1 MKLLIKTFS
10 AIMAISAMMIST
22 SCSEENDKL
31 KMTDVSLSIDIDI
44 DLPEFTMEEG
54 SFTLR
59 NVNSGIETTVALD
72 NSSTTVIE
80 GLYNITFIGTGSYM
94 SNGVSTEIKIQGT
107 LQNASVTS
115 ATGNLS
121 VPAFIQNA
129 SAGFVIAEI
138 FGVGTYTP
146 DNKQYNGDQYVR
158 IVNNSDEL
166 LYADGLV
173 FMESKF
179 TTTSKYDY
187 TPDIMNEAIAVQAVV
202 VVPGNGNDVPV
213 EPGESLIL
221 CDNAINHKEANINS
235 IDLSNADFEW
245 YTESTSSSNPDIDN
259 PAIPNLDMYYNYT
272 LSIWILNKQGNRVYA
287 IGRIPAD
294 VSKEDYLRDYAYE
307 YTYTMV
313 TGATS
318 STQRCYKFPNKW
330 IIDAVTLSPA
340 NSYEWNLTV
349 PAIDM
354 GHTYFGVNN
363 TVSENIGKAVVRKV
377 AYTVDGRDIL
387 QDTNNSSIDF
397 IPSTQPTLMD

>member
-115 ATGNLS
+115 TTGNLS

-245 YTESTSSSNPDIDN
+245 YT
-259 PAIPNLDMYYNYT
+259 
-272 LSIWILNKQGNRVYA
+272 
-287 IGRIPAD
+287 
-294 VSKEDYLRDYAYE
+294 
-307 YTYTMV
+307 
-313 TGATS
+313 
-318 STQRCYKFPNKW
+318 
-330 IIDAVTLSPA
+330 
-340 NSYEWNLTV
+340 
-349 PAIDM
+349 
-354 GHTYFGVNN
+354 
-363 TVSENIGKAVVRKV
+363 
-377 AYTVDGRDIL
+377 
-387 QDTNNSSIDF
+387 
-397 IPSTQPTLMD
+397 

>member
-22 SCSEENDKL
+22 SCNEENDKL

-245 YTESTSSSNPDIDN
+245 YTESTSSSNCVS
-259 PAIPNLDMYYNYT
+259 T
-272 LSIWILNKQGNRVYA
+272 LSK
-287 IGRIPAD
+287 
-294 VSKEDYLRDYAYE
+294 
-307 YTYTMV
+307 
-313 TGATS
+313 
-318 STQRCYKFPNKW
+318 ST
-330 IIDAVTLSPA
+330 L
-340 NSYEWNLTV
+340 LTKKSGSGCT
-349 PAIDM
+349 A
-354 GHTYFGVNN
+354 
-363 TVSENIGKAVVRKV
+363 
-377 AYTVDGRDIL
+377 
-387 QDTNNSSIDF
+387 
-397 IPSTQPTLMD
+397 

>member
-1 MKLLIKTFS
+1 M
-10 AIMAISAMMIST
+10 
-22 SCSEENDKL
+22 
-31 KMTDVSLSIDIDI
+31 
-44 DLPEFTMEEG
+44 
-54 SFTLR
+54 
-59 NVNSGIETTVALD
+59 
-72 NSSTTVIE
+72 
-80 GLYNITFIGTGSYM
+80 
-94 SNGVSTEIKIQGT
+94 
-107 LQNASVTS
+107 
-115 ATGNLS
+115 
-121 VPAFIQNA
+121 
-129 SAGFVIAEI
+129 
-138 FGVGTYTP
+138 
-146 DNKQYNGDQYVR
+146 
-158 IVNNSDEL
+158 

-318 STQRCYKFPNKW
+318 STQRCYKFP
-330 IIDAVTLSPA
+330 
-340 NSYEWNLTV
+340 
-349 PAIDM
+349 
-354 GHTYFGVNN
+354 
-363 TVSENIGKAVVRKV
+363 
-377 AYTVDGRDIL
+377 
-387 QDTNNSSIDF
+387 TNG
-397 IPSTQPTLMD
+397 